1 MPKNKKEDSDDEN
14 EYDQKE
20 LSSLEQRRLRVM
32 KREELVKK
40 RKRSEKN
47 DKNKKIKK
55 LHTTNEKKRTESASE
70 EEFDFSQE
78 TDESESECSTIPS
91 DDESEDG
98 VKEMIF
104 YLPPGEYDIDDIE
117 DFENNGYD
125 IMLENLKQKDKD
137 AYENFLKVKQN
148 IETKNPNIID
158 ILKLPI
164 HMKDKTKL
172 VELYEV
178 FKETQEPTLEWIQL
192 RDLIVKLQ
200 KKYIEEFEE
209 YNRYPKEEHDRIEKE
224 AKKLHFTNTKTSLK
238 RAILSLNTSDKNKSI
253 IYKKYLEWSGTDSDH
268 HDYHKMKSWLYSATQ
283 LPYDNIKPLPCQK
296 IQFSKFLKKVLKKL
310 NKELYGMNRIKE
322 QIMIFLNTKLNNPKM
337 KGCSL
342 GLVGPPGVG
351 KTTIAKCLAK
361 CLDWPFQQISFGG
374 VKDPSFLKGHDY
386 TYVGA
391 KPGEIALCMQKMK
404 YKNGILFFDEY
415 EKIGNNKDINSFL
428 LHITDFQQNN
438 EYHDSYFTEIDIDL
452 SKLWFIYSMN
462 SLPAD
467 SALRDRVYSIEV
479 PGYKINEKKKIL
491 SEYTLPKMLKNI
503 GLNNKEITISEEIAE
518 YFIKKIDI
526 GEPGIRNI
534 ENRTK
539 ELINKVH
546 FMVNHQ
552 NKKGNLKGFNC
563 ISFNCS
569 SKLNY
574 PLEINKEI
582 IDELFDTSEKDDA
595 FNPLSMMYL

>member
-1 MPKNKKEDSDDEN
+1 MPKNKKEDSDEEDEYKN
-14 EYDQKE
+14 EE
-20 LSSLEQRRLRVM
+20 LSSLEKRRLRVI
-32 KREELVKK
+32 KREEHIKK
-40 RKRSEKN
+40 RKLNENAQKN
-47 DKNKKIKK
+47 VKSKK
-55 LHTTNEKKRTESASE
+55 LKYVESSE
-70 EEFDFSQE
+70 EEFDYSQE
-78 TDESESECSTIPS
+78 TSSDSECSTIPS
-91 DDESEDG
+91 DEDSESDED

-104 YLPPGEYDIDDIE
+104 YLPPGEYNFDN
-117 DFENNGYD
+117 FENDSYD
-125 IMLENLKQKDKD
+125 TMLENLKKKDKD
-137 AYENFLKVKQN
+137 AYENFLKVKKN
-148 IETKNPNIID
+148 IEDKNPNIID

-209 YNRYPKEEHDRIEKE
+209 YNRYPKEEHDRIEQE

-238 RAILSLNTSDKNKSI
+238 RSILSLNTSDKNKSI
-253 IYKKYLEWSGTDSDH
+253 IYKKYLEWASTEADH

-296 IQFSKFLKKVLKKL
+296 NQFSKFLKKVLKKL
-310 NKELYGMNRIKE
+310 NKELYGMDRIKE
-322 QIMIFLNTKLNNPKM
+322 QIMLFLNTKLNNPKM

-361 CLDWPFQQISFGG
+361 CLDWSFEQISFGG

-479 PGYKINEKKKIL
+479 PGYKMKEKKKIL
-491 SEYTLPKMLKNI
+491 CEYTLPKMLKNI
-503 GLNNKEITISEEIAE
+503 GLNNKEMTISEETAE
-518 YFIKKIDI
+518 HFIKKIDI

-534 ENRTK
+534 ENKTK
-539 ELINKVH
+539 ELINKIH
-546 FMVNHQ
+546 FMVKHQ
-552 NKKGNLKGFNC
+552 NKKGKLKGFNC
-563 ISFNCS
+563 MSFNCS
-569 SKLNY
+569 SKLKY
-574 PLEINKEI
+574 PLEINKKI
-582 IDELFDTSEKDDA
+582 IDELFDTTGKDDT

>member
-1 MPKNKKEDSDDEN
+1 MPKYDESDDE
-14 EYDQKE
+14 E
-20 LSSLEQRRLRVM
+20 LSSLEQRRLRVL
-32 KREELVKK
+32 KREENIKK
-40 RKRSEKN
+40 RKHEEN
-47 DKNKKIKK
+47 DNKKIKGKK
-55 LHTTNEKKRTESASE
+55 LKFDDSSS
-70 EEFDFSQE
+70 EEFDFSQV
-78 TDESESECSTIPS
+78 TDESDSDCSTIQSDVESVDSEQDMVFLLQPS
-91 DDESEDG
+91 DDYDNLED
-98 VKEMIF
+98 KMYET
-104 YLPPGEYDIDDIE
+104 
-117 DFENNGYD
+117 
-125 IMLENLKQKDKD
+125 MLENLKKTDKT
-137 AYENFLKVKQN
+137 AYDNFLKVKKN
-148 IETKNPNIID
+148 IEEKNPNIID

-192 RDLIVKLQ
+192 RDLIVKLK

-209 YNRYPKEEHDRIEKE
+209 YNRYPKEEHDRIEQE

-238 RAILSLNTSDKNKSI
+238 RAILTLNTSDKNKSI
-253 IYKKYLEWSGTDSDH
+253 IYKKYLEWAETEADH

-283 LPYDNIKPLPCQK
+283 LPYDKIKLLPCQK
-296 IQFSKFLKKVLKKL
+296 NQFSKFLKKVLKKL
-310 NKELYGMNRIKE
+310 NKELYGMDSIKE
-322 QIMIFLNTKLNNPKM
+322 QIMLFLNTKLNNPKM

-391 KPGEIALCMQKMK
+391 KPGEIALCLQQMG

-479 PGYKINEKKKIL
+479 PGYKMSEKKKIL
-491 SEYTLPKMLKNI
+491 SDFTLPKMLKNI
-503 GLNNKEITISEEIAE
+503 GLNNSEIKISEEIAE

-546 FMVNHQ
+546 FIVNHQ

-563 ISFNCS
+563 ISFKCS
-569 SKLNY
+569 SKLEY
-574 PLEINKEI
+574 PLEINKQI
-582 IDELFDTSEKDDA
+582 IDELFETSKKDDA
-595 FNPLSMMYL
+595 FNPLNMMYL

>member
-1 MPKNKKEDSDDEN
+1 MPKNKKEDSDEE
-14 EYDQKE
+14 EYEKEE
-20 LSSLEQRRLRVM
+20 LSSLEKRRLRVI
-32 KREELVKK
+32 KREENIKK
-40 RKRSEKN
+40 RKLN
-47 DKNKKIKK
+47 DQTNVKRKK
-55 LHTTNEKKRTESASE
+55 LKFIESSE
-70 EEFDFSQE
+70 EEFDYSQE
-78 TDESESECSTIPS
+78 TESDSECSTIPS
-91 DDESEDG
+91 DEED

-104 YLPPGEYDIDDIE
+104 YLPPGEYDLD
-117 DFENNGYD
+117 DFEDNGYD
-125 IMLENLKQKDKD
+125 IMVENLKKKDKD
-137 AYENFLKVKQN
+137 AYENFLKVKKN
-148 IETKNPNIID
+148 IEDKNPNIID

-164 HMKDKTKL
+164 HMKDKSKL

-209 YNRYPKEEHDRIEKE
+209 YNRYPKEEHVRIEQE

-238 RAILSLNTSDKNKSI
+238 RAILTLNTSDKNKSI
-253 IYKKYLEWSGTDSDH
+253 IYKKYLEWASTESDH

-310 NKELYGMNRIKE
+310 NKELYGMDRIKE

-386 TYVGA
+386 TYVGS

-479 PGYKINEKKKIL
+479 PGYKMKEKKKIL
-491 SEYTLPKMLKNI
+491 CEYTLPKMLKNI
-503 GLNNKEITISEEIAE
+503 GLINKEMTISEETAE
-518 YFIKKIDI
+518 HFIKKIDT

-539 ELINKVH
+539 ELINKIH
-546 FMVNHQ
+546 FMVKHQ
-552 NKKGNLKGFNC
+552 NKKGKLKGFDC
-563 ISFNCS
+563 MSFNCS
-569 SKLNY
+569 SKLTY
-574 PLEINKEI
+574 PLEINKQI
-582 IDELFDTSEKDDA
+582 IDELFDISEKDDT